1 MVTDLEIG
9 VGGHTSTFDGYS
21 DLSDASLILLR
32 QHQGVGEVEGAREFQ
47 RTKKRERGGE
57 SSSSSCPF
65 RVSLARE
72 RERERKEQIR
82 SSKGKKIPFGLLQE
96 IGLICFFGHILTG

>member
-1 MVTDLEIG
+1 MRKKKKKKFRGGGVKTHFQRAEGWCGKRMVTDLEIG

-47 RTKKRERGGE
+47 RTKKRERERE

-72 RERERKEQIR
+72 REREKRAD
-82 SSKGKKIPFGLLQE
+82 
-96 IGLICFFGHILTG
+96 